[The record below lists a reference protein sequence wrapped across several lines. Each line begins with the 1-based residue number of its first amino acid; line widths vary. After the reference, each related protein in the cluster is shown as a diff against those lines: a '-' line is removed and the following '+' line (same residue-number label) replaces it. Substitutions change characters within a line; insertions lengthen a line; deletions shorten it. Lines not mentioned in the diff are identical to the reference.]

1 MKEPLTFIDDVSNKT
16 NIDIVVSEAK
26 GGHEAGDDL
35 KAGIEGVQKTDHVGA
50 GSVGYGDEPPRVC
63 PA

>member
-1 MKEPLTFIDDVSNKT
+1 MKEPLTFIKQTNKQT
-16 NIDIVVSEAK
+16 NIDLMVSEVK

-50 GSVGYGDEPPRVC
+50 GSVG
-63 PA
+63 

>member
-16 NIDIVVSEAK
+16 NIDIMVSEAK

-50 GSVGYGDEPPRVC
+50 GSVG
-63 PA
+63 

>member
-1 MKEPLTFIDDVSNKT
+1 MKEPLTFIDDKT
-16 NIDIVVSEAK
+16 NIDIMVSEVK

-50 GSVGYGDEPPRVC
+50 GSVG
-63 PA
+63 